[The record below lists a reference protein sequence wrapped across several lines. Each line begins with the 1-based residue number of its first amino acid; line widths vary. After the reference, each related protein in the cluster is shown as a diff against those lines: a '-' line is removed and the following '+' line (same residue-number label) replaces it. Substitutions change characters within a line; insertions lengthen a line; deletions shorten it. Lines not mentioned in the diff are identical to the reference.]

1 MTSLSNLELLSD
13 RFDNVYN
20 KIMSIMT
27 KFRLD
32 E

>member
-1 MTSLSNLELLSD
+1 MTLLTNMEFLSD

-20 KIMSIMT
+20 KIMSNMT